1 MMASPTWR
9 GLAAASL
16 LLLVGADQQEPRTT
30 VDGCRQFRLVVPLPT
45 GPVVLA
51 CNWSGGATYFRCT
64 RPSPAPRI
72 AHPQQS
78 ARGCGNPLG
87 E

>member
-1 MMASPTWR
+1 MMTRPALR
-9 GLAAASL
+9 GLAAISL
-16 LLLVGADQQEPRTT
+16 VLLVGSAQQEPRTT
-30 VDGCRQFRLVVPLPT
+30 VDGCRQFRLVVPLPA
-45 GPVVLA
+45 GPAAMA

-64 RPSPAPRI
+64 RPSPASRS

>member
-1 MMASPTWR
+1 MMISPTWR

-30 VDGCRQFRLVVPLPT
+30 VDDCRQFRLVVPLPA
-45 GPVVLA
+45 GPIALA

-64 RPSPAPRI
+64 RPSPAPRS
-72 AHPQQS
+72 AHAQQS

>member
-1 MMASPTWR
+1 MMTCPTWR

-30 VDGCRQFRLVVPLPT
+30 VDGCRQFRLVLSLPAD
-45 GPVVLA
+45 PVALA
-51 CNWSGGATYFRCT
+51 CTWSGGATYFRCT
-64 RPSPAPRI
+64 RPSPAPSS
-72 AHPQQS
+72 AHEQQS

-87 E
+87 D